1 MNKTFALLI
10 RSLRTESRDIKIHLF
25 RAGLAS
31 LIVLILYFGH
41 ELQRQVT
48 APGMILFKWM
58 TVANW
63 IFITVSGVTLFAVSI
78 SEETEHETLGLL
90 RMANIGPLSLLLGKW
105 LPRMLMAFVLVSVQF
120 PFTLLTV
127 TLGGV
132 SWDQIWA
139 TYLMLLAHLVLV
151 GNVGL
156 LASVLKPTSVQACT
170 LALAI
175 LLIGRIL
182 PFLVLAI
189 LYLGAF
195 KGMWG
200 QSVADWYYA
209 NVALPINSCTS
220 SGRLFGEIL
229 STSFR
234 GSPWTNQVASNLAL
248 GAGLF
253 CISWLIFDRVTMRH
267 IGGSATASRSLISR
281 IMTRKS
287 RVSSTVWDW
296 ALGWKD
302 FRQVARGLK
311 FMYLKFGLY
320 ALFFAVVVYISRISG
335 ENFQDSVRNGA
346 MTLMVV
352 IWFFLL
358 PLEMCLLGG
367 RLFRL
372 EIKDQTWSTLLTLPL
387 SLREL
392 VQSKLGGAVLGLIPT
407 ITVLGLS
414 LLPNASE
421 IAREL
426 TRDSEG
432 MLMGIAYFFSGVI
445 LAAYLSTYFSIVWN
459 WAVPMISAASGIA
472 MAFFGNLVAWI
483 VIMIML
489 MGASGGDKYLGIML
503 LLMMITGNL
512 VVAFITHFAI
522 GQQLIAK
529 GAES

>member
-1 MNKTFALLI
+1 MNKTFALLV

-25 RAGLAS
+25 RAGLVS

-41 ELQRQVT
+41 ALQRQVT

-63 IFITVSGVTLFAVSI
+63 VFITVAGVTLFAVSI

-105 LPRMLMAFVLVSVQF
+105 LPRMLMAFVLISVQF
-120 PFTLLTV
+120 PFTWLTV

-132 SWDQIWA
+132 SWQQIWA
-139 TYLMLLAHLVLV
+139 SYLMLLAHLVLV

-170 LALAI
+170 LAVVILVVGRVLPPLIMAI
-175 LLIGRIL
+175 LQ
-182 PFLVLAI
+182 
-189 LYLGAF
+189 LGVTY
-195 KGMWG
+195 GMWD
-200 QSVADWYYA
+200 QSVVDWYGVH
-209 NVALPINSCTS
+209 VALPINSGTA

-229 STSFR
+229 STTFR
-234 GSPWTNQVASNLAL
+234 GSAWNSQVASNLAL

-253 CISWLIFDRVTMRH
+253 CVSWLVFDRVTMRH
-267 IGGSATASRSLISR
+267 IGGTAAASKSLITR
-281 IMTRKS
+281 IMTRKT
-287 RVSSTVWDW
+287 RASSTVWDW

-302 FRQVARGLK
+302 FRQVAGGLK
-311 FMYLKFGLY
+311 SIYVKFGLY
-320 ALFFAVVVYISRISG
+320 ALFFAVLVYIHQIFEERFS
-335 ENFQDSVRNGA
+335 DSVQNSA
-346 MTLMVV
+346 MILTVV

-358 PLEMCLLGG
+358 PLEICLLGG
-367 RLFRL
+367 RLFRP
-372 EIKDQTWSTLLTLPL
+372 EIKDQTWSTLLTLPM

-392 VQSKLGGAVLGLIPT
+392 VQSKLGGSVLGLIPT

-414 LLPNASE
+414 LLPNAPD
-421 IAREL
+421 IVREL
-426 TRDSEG
+426 FQSSEG
-432 MLMGIAYFFSGVI
+432 GLGFAYYLSVGI

-459 WAVPMISAASGIA
+459 WAVPMISAVSGIA
-472 MAFFGNLVAWI
+472 MTFFGNLVAWI
-483 VIMIML
+483 VIMIAL
-489 MGASGGDKYLGIML
+489 SGASGGGRYLPIVL

-512 VVAFITHFAI
+512 VVAFITHAAI

-529 GAES
+529 GAGS